1 MGESAD
7 KWIGDMRSSFAAAG
21 NNKGCV
27 EAFRKILLKAVET
40 FDFQS
45 VSAVERF
52 TLEYWLNFQSYD
64 SLTEMFGLPTKAF
77 RSTSQGDDMKKGQWI
92 KIIHMEGEPQ
102 MTGEIGQYEFTDS
115 IGQIHGTWGIAIQP
129 DKDSYELLTESQV
142 AEIREEEA

>member
-7 KWIGDMRSSFAAAG
+7 KWISDMRSSFAAAG

-27 EAFRKILLKAVET
+27 EAFRKILLKAVGT

-77 RSTSQGDDMKKGQWI
+77 R
-92 KIIHMEGEPQ
+92 
-102 MTGEIGQYEFTDS
+102 
-115 IGQIHGTWGIAIQP
+115 
-129 DKDSYELLTESQV
+129 
-142 AEIREEEA
+142 